1 LEIVNSFLDEHSR
14 EQVTIA
20 IRIIMHGAVP
30 AIVGLLV
37 IVPAIVGLLVIVP
50 AIVGLLVFVEK
61 VEPFQHSYCNTLP
74 TILIY
79 DPIVIYDPIDIDLK
93 HQWQ

>member
-1 LEIVNSFLDEHSR
+1 MEIVNSFLDEHSR

-20 IRIIMHGAVP
+20 IRIIMHGA
-30 AIVGLLV
+30 
-37 IVPAIVGLLVIVP
+37 VP

>member
-1 LEIVNSFLDEHSR
+1 MEIVNSFLDEHSR

-37 IVPAIVGLLVIVP
+37 IVPAILGLLVIV
-50 AIVGLLVFVEK
+50 EK
-61 VEPFQHSYCNTLP
+61 VLPFQHSYCNTLP

-93 HQWQ
+93 LQWQ

>member
-30 AIVGLLV
+30 AIVDLLV
-37 IVPAIVGLLVIVP
+37 IVPAIVGLLVIV
-50 AIVGLLVFVEK
+50 EK
-61 VEPFQHSYCNTLP
+61 VLPSELFYCNTLP

-79 DPIVIYDPIDIDLK
+79 DTIVIYDTIDIDLK

>member
-1 LEIVNSFLDEHSR
+1 MEIVNSFLDEHSR

-20 IRIIMHGAVP
+20 IRIIMHGA
-30 AIVGLLV
+30 
-37 IVPAIVGLLVIVP
+37 VPAIVGLLVIVP